1 MINFDVAFDRLQSG
15 AFQTNHEAQ
24 HWEKTMPSCDTE
36 PVRRGMRVT
45 TKSHV
50 CRWLLI
56 WRAILKLF
64 ISQCEMARAT
74 KIRYAYLC
82 SSQTE
87 KSYVENA
94 FPRAYLRNDDSDRR

>member
-1 MINFDVAFDRLQSG
+1 
-15 AFQTNHEAQ
+15 
-24 HWEKTMPSCDTE
+24 
-36 PVRRGMRVT
+36 MRVT

-64 ISQCEMARAT
+64 ISHCEMTRAT
-74 KIRYAYLC
+74 KIRNAYLC

-87 KSYVENA
+87 KSSVENA
-94 FPRAYLRNDDSDRR
+94 FPRAYLRNDDSYWR